1 MNYEF
6 MIKFCYRYCSP
17 HFIELRAIWREFE
30 ILKFKI
36 RLGTE
41 NLEHVHIDEKIEG
54 RFGEHLQQTLEGGG
68 GALNLKKLRK
78 LLMFL
83 IA

>member
-1 MNYEF
+1 

-17 HFIELRAIWREFE
+17 H
-30 ILKFKI
+30 
-36 RLGTE
+36 
-41 NLEHVHIDEKIEG
+41 VPIDEKIEG
-54 RFGEHLQQTLEGGG
+54 RFGEHLQQTLDGGGG
-68 GALNLKKLRK
+68 GAINLKKLHE